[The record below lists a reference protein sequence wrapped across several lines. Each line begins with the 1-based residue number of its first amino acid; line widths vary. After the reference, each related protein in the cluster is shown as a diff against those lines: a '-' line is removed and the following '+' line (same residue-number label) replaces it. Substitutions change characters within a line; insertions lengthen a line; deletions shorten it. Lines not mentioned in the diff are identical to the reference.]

1 MPTPLTRRQALTT
14 LSATT
19 ALSLLPRTARADDKP
34 TKEKIFQPLP
44 NGAGYY
50 KFKLGDLDV
59 YAFGDGN
66 GATPPFPLWGENASQ
81 DAVEKTLADDFL
93 DPKSAAMTFNV
104 PLVRTSKGV
113 VLFDTGNGEAGQS
126 WGAGKLMRHLAFAG
140 IQPDEVIAVVMT
152 HLHGDHVGGLSNA
165 DGKLNF
171 PTARYYIQK
180 NEADFWT
187 SAAPDFSGSKLD
199 ADTKKNFIANAAGA
213 FAKIKAN
220 AELIDGPKE
229 IIPGVRVEPAFGHT
243 PGHQIAHLSSA
254 GKELLL
260 ITDCVHHHCLSLRNP
275 AWHVRYDTDAK
286 KGAET
291 RTRMLDRAATDKA
304 LVLAYHMPFPGLGHV
319 RKQGAGFEWV
329 PAEWTW

>member
-1 MPTPLTRRQALTT
+1 MNPLTRRQALTT

-34 TKEKIFQPLP
+34 AKEKIFQPLP

-50 KFKLGDLDV
+50 KFKLADLDV

-66 GATPPFPLWGENASQ
+66 GTVPPFPLVGENASQ
-81 DAVEKTLADDFL
+81 EAVEKALEADFL
-93 DPKSAAMTFNV
+93 DTKAASIAFNV
-104 PLVRTSKGV
+104 PLVRTPQGV
-113 VLFDTGNGEAGQS
+113 VLFDTGNGESGQS

-140 IQPDEVIAVVMT
+140 IHADEVIAVVMT
-152 HLHGDHVGGLSNA
+152 HLHGDHFGGLSNA

-180 NEADFWT
+180 AEADFW
-187 SAAPDFSGSKLD
+187 SGPNPDLSRSTADD
-199 ADTKKNFIANAAGA
+199 ATKKQFAAGA
-213 FAKIKAN
+213 AAAFVKIKNN

-229 IIPGVRVEPAFGHT
+229 ILPGVRVEPAFGHT

-260 ITDCVHHHCLSLRNP
+260 IADCIHHHCLSLRHP
-275 AWHVRYDTDAK
+275 DWHLRFDADAA

-291 RTRMLDRAATDKA
+291 RTRMLDRAAADKA